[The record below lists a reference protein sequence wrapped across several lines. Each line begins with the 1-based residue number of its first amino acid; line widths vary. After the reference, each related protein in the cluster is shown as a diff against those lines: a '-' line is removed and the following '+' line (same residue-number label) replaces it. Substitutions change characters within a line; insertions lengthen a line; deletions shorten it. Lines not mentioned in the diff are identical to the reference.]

1 MRRGRE
7 KPMLSVS
14 NDCSTTF
21 LDQLA
26 TQLKIG
32 RDSAYRRAVQR
43 TLPTVKK
50 NYESGVYHSTTEA
63 ELMLRKLVDKEAN
76 PIPPVA

>member
-1 MRRGRE
+1 MQT
-7 KPMLSVS
+7 VS
-14 NDCSTTF
+14 NHSSTTF

-63 ELMLRKLVDKEAN
+63 ELMLRKLVDKAVN
-76 PIPPVA
+76 PLPS